1 MTSSTVPVSATMA
14 DAAPSAGINIYIST
28 DPNSTIRYYFSMTV
42 TSNRIA
48 SVTITGDTVR

>member
-28 DPNSTIRYYFSMTV
+28 DPNSTTRYYFSMTF